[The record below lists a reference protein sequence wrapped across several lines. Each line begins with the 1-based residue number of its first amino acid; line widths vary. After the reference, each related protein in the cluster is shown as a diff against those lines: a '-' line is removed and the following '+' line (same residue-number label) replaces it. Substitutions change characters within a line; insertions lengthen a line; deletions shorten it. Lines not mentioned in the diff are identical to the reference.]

1 MNDNSKKHEDPN
13 KEIIEKYK
21 LKIACMS
28 DDISTIIDRMVKA
41 ESVVR
46 LIANTYHLTEAT
58 SYFDPSINDTSI
70 KN

>member
-1 MNDNSKKHEDPN
+1 MNDNSKKHEDQN
-13 KEIIEKYK
+13 KKEIEKYK